1 MSVAQNGDRVTIHY
15 IGTLDNGG
23 IFDSAEEDNPLSFT
37 LGQGEVFPALEAA
50 IIGMQVGAANNIL
63 IQAAEAYGP
72 HRKENMLRVSRQQF
86 PAERELRV
94 NEKLSL
100 AFADGEERI
109 MRVVA
114 CDSETVTLDGN
125 HPLAGLDLTFA
136 LQLVSIDGKS
146 AAAAD

>member
-1 MSVAQNGDRVTIHY
+1 MRVVQNGDRVTIHY

-23 IFDSAEEDNPLSFT
+23 LFDTADEENPLRIT

-50 IIGMQVGAANNIL
+50 VLGMKVGAANNLL
-63 IQAAEAYGP
+63 IPAAQAYGP

-86 PAERELRV
+86 ASERELRV

-100 AFADGEERI
+100 AFADGEEQI
-109 MRVVA
+109 MRVVT

-136 LQLVSIDGKS
+136 FKLVSIDPEG
-146 AAAAD
+146 AADA